1 MKIAH
6 YEQMMDYLTGPRERF
21 GEGGITLNKKG
32 PYKDFYAITLK
43 RGGKNI
49 TFRDKDINVVKQKVK
64 EFEATR
70 PPTGGAAVKT
80 KRKVEGISEK
90 NLTRLREII
99 TNKAKEKNLPLPNF
113 EKFPGRGYPSNTPGN
128 SMAKDLIRG
137 IKKTGTRGGKD
148 FKTVGTGTGSK
159 ALTDPLSK
167 PEKELLEKTF
177 IDVDFDFTK
186 SRFGI
191 DRKVNPELYRQ
202 AVNLVKENPK
212 LVFGFQFMKPE
223 NYLLTTFQ
231 RARLQQLADTGV
243 SEYVPIYKNQ
253 KIIGFQDNTEAGGG
267 KKFYHADYKGGTS
280 IKTHPNFEKV
290 AKYVDIVKD
299 TRGDHIPLLNK
310 LFTDVGEKVPT
321 FDQLLNNLLDSPGR
335 GGAGS
340 ISAAIEKHH
349 TKGVKTSTADL
360 QLLTRDKNKLAA
372 LIEGRVDSGKM
383 DFKTAN
389 RILKPEG
396 IQIER
401 EGVKIGA
408 PDISPEK
415 QVEDLKKFVTRKTLE
430 KFAGN
435 LDDPLAIRLAT
446 LGCPGKAM
454 GGRIGFQTGATP
466 TAQCITR
473 GVNKINTGNI
483 KSGADQRNFA
493 KLLNTTGNLKNAV
506 RVLSK
511 IGVVGEGVWL
521 GVETLGRSA
530 IYGDTL
536 SESFR
541 KSADWLVPGNLTQ
554 DAQVDKINRVLKD
567 KDLGAIYRKYDT
579 YKDNLNKLKSLKAS
593 KEFDEN
599 ILDDSSFSYT
609 AVPEGRDAYLKR
621 KEQEIEKQQNI
632 LDKSFVNPE
641 QQLVARRAFKEAEDI
656 AKSTALATRLKKFA
670 TDVGKQEDESGLNID
685 LDFIPR
691 PEKIAPFGNFRDV
704 ASTKPED
711 LLKTYQDALRD
722 GVYGNPGLESSVKKA
737 SEEYAEV
744 RSGLENFKKM
754 PLAELVQ
761 SGVAS
766 DEEVFGTQG
775 ANVLKKINQPVP
787 FKRKSSYFQSPLELQ
802 EQNRLIEEG
811 GMLGAAGGGLLK
823 QAGDR
828 SGKPPEA
835 GPTPQGLD
843 FLIKR
848 GRQS

>member
-1 MKIAH
+1 MS
-6 YEQMMDYLTGPRERF
+6 YLTRPRERF

-99 TNKAKEKNLPLPNF
+99 TNKAKERNLPPPNF
-113 EKFPGRGYPSNTPGN
+113 EKYPGRGYPSNTPGN
-128 SMAKDLIRG
+128 IMAKDLIRG

-177 IDVDFDFTK
+177 TNVDFDFTK

-253 KIIGFQDNTEAGGG
+253 KIIGFQDNTEVGGG

-299 TRGDHIPLLNK
+299 TRGDHIPVLNK

-372 LIEGRVDSGKM
+372 LIEGRVDAGKM
-383 DFKTAN
+383 DLETAG

-401 EGVKIGA
+401 GGVKVGA

-454 GGRIGFQTGATP
+454 GGRIGFQEGTTP
-466 TAQCITR
+466 TVRCVQAGANIVNEGNVKNLSRGQRMNVEKFINGAYKLGR
-473 GVNKINTGNI
+473 GVAKFGVVPEAIFVAGESLLRIGMGDTFNEAFLRTTDYLRTGNQTLEADANKISRTLFDQDAANLFKSVSNFRKTKKNLEGAKVNLDVDLAQNNPEFSGMSDEDIRKIGEDRIKKAKDDFFNAQISKEQQVLSDYQFDQAQDISKAQSFFTAQKLKGKQMGVIEDDPLQIDLTLAPKQKESPFVDVRSVLKQTPKTIEEEINKAYQSGAYGQVGLEDSFKRASEDYFKTMTSFINI
-483 KSGADQRNFA
+483 KDAPLSELAASPLIGAEQ
-493 KLLNTTGNLKNAV
+493 
-506 RVLSK
+506 
-511 IGVVGEGVWL
+511 
-521 GVETLGRSA
+521 
-530 IYGDTL
+530 IYG
-536 SESFR
+536 
-541 KSADWLVPGNLTQ
+541 A
-554 DAQVDKINRVLKD
+554 
-567 KDLGAIYRKYDT
+567 
-579 YKDNLNKLKSLKAS
+579 
-593 KEFDEN
+593 
-599 ILDDSSFSYT
+599 
-609 AVPEGRDAYLKR
+609 
-621 KEQEIEKQQNI
+621 
-632 LDKSFVNPE
+632 NPE
-641 QQLVARRAFKEAEDI
+641 NFLQKRLPAGASFDPR
-656 AKSTALATRLKKFA
+656 LAY
-670 TDVGKQEDESGLNID
+670 
-685 LDFIPR
+685 DF
-691 PEKIAPFGNFRDV
+691 
-704 ASTKPED
+704 
-711 LLKTYQDALRD
+711 
-722 GVYGNPGLESSVKKA
+722 
-737 SEEYAEV
+737 
-744 RSGLENFKKM
+744 
-754 PLAELVQ
+754 
-761 SGVAS
+761 
-766 DEEVFGTQG
+766 
-775 ANVLKKINQPVP
+775 
-787 FKRKSSYFQSPLELQ
+787 
-802 EQNRLIEEG
+802 
-811 GMLGAAGGGLLK
+811 AGGGI
-823 QAGDR
+823 AGL
-828 SGKPPEA
+828 SGGIDK
-835 GPTPQGLD
+835 GPQITSMNPDSGGLAS
-843 FLIKR
+843 LRKNVKKL
-848 GRQS
+848 

>member
-21 GEGGITLNKKG
+21 SNGGSVEGEKLIASLKNKKDKLG
-32 PYKDFYAITLK
+32 RPNISEYQEKLKILKEIQEKKYINPKTKKPFTPKEWLESTASYRSKFRDPKTFLKKKKEYMRKYMAEKKKDPKYKQKFLTKKKEDYYSSERKKPAFTKIQGG
-43 RGGKNI
+43 RGVLLEERNRLLAYMSTAAKNNPNYKEIIKDGKFLGVIDKQNGINYYEAGYKGKLGKNSKLI
-49 TFRDKDINVVKQKVK
+49 TSHPS
-64 EFEATR
+64 FE
-70 PPTGGAAVKT
+70 
-80 KRKVEGISEK
+80 
-90 NLTRLREII
+90 
-99 TNKAKEKNLPLPNF
+99 TNKKLVDLARQFKTSLPNKAISSYF
-113 EKFPGRGYPSNTPGN
+113 SSYARVPTLAEMQNFLQADPRFVSKMSPQYFKTNPLHLHHQISITESPTEKTSLLLQDRNDQAGKKMIEFKKGNITEKQLNSELKKLNTRYYLNNKPIG
-128 SMAKDLIRG
+128 A
-137 IKKTGTRGGKD
+137 KKTLPETQL
-148 FKTVGTGTGSK
+148 KTAKTQVTK
-159 ALTDPLSK
+159 LFNKRLS
-167 PEKELLEKTF
+167 
-177 IDVDFDFTK
+177 
-186 SRFGI
+186 
-191 DRKVNPELYRQ
+191 
-202 AVNLVKENPK
+202 ENPK
-212 LVFGFQFMKPE
+212 LIEEM
-223 NYLLTTFQ
+223 T
-231 RARLQQLADTGV
+231 
-243 SEYVPIYKNQ
+243 
-253 KIIGFQDNTEAGGG
+253 KILG
-267 KKFYHADYKGGTS
+267 
-280 IKTHPNFEKV
+280 
-290 AKYVDIVKD
+290 IV
-299 TRGDHIPLLNK
+299 
-310 LFTDVGEKVPT
+310 
-321 FDQLLNNLLDSPGR
+321 
-335 GGAGS
+335 
-340 ISAAIEKHH
+340 
-349 TKGVKTSTADL
+349 
-360 QLLTRDKNKLAA
+360 
-372 LIEGRVDSGKM
+372 
-383 DFKTAN
+383 
-389 RILKPEG
+389 
-396 IQIER
+396 
-401 EGVKIGA
+401 
-408 PDISPEK
+408 
-415 QVEDLKKFVTRKTLE
+415 
-430 KFAGN
+430 
-435 LDDPLAIRLAT
+435 
-446 LGCPGKAM
+446 GCPPGKAM

-483 KSGADQRNFA
+483 KSVTDQRNFA

-641 QQLVARRAFKEAEDI
+641 QQLVARRAFNEAEDI

-691 PEKIAPFGNFRDV
+691 PEKIAPFGNFRDI

-711 LLKTYQDALRD
+711 LLKTFQDALRD

-754 PLAELVQ
+754 SLAEFVQ

-766 DEEVFGTQG
+766 DDEVFGTQG

-802 EQNRLIEEG
+802 EQNKLIEEG

>member
-1 MKIAH
+1 MEVSK
-6 YEQMMDYLTGPRERF
+6 YNQMMSYLTRPRERF

-99 TNKAKEKNLPLPNF
+99 TNKAKERNLPPPNF
-113 EKFPGRGYPSNTPGN
+113 EKYPGRGYPSNTPGN
-128 SMAKDLIRG
+128 IMAKDLIRG

-177 IDVDFDFTK
+177 TNVDFDFTK

-253 KIIGFQDNTEAGGG
+253 KIIGFQDNTEVGGG

-299 TRGDHIPLLNK
+299 TRGDHIPVLNK

-372 LIEGRVDSGKM
+372 LIEGRVDAGKM
-383 DFKTAN
+383 DLETAG

-401 EGVKIGA
+401 GGVKVGA

-454 GGRIGFQTGATP
+454 GGRIGFQEGTTP
-466 TAQCITR
+466 TVRCVQAGANIVNEGNVKNLSRGQRMNVEKFINGAYKLGR
-473 GVNKINTGNI
+473 GVAKFGVVPEAIFVAGESLLRIGMGDTFNEAFLRTTDYLRTGNQTLEADANKISRTLFDQDAANLFKSVSNFRKTKKNLEGAKVNLDVDLAQNNPEFSGMSDEDIRKIGEDRIKKAKDDFFNAQISKEQQVLSDYQFDQAQDISKAQSFFTAQKLKGKQMGVIEDDPLQIDLTLAPKQKESPFVDVRSVLKQTPKTIEEEINKAYQSGAYGQVGLEDSFKRASEDYFKTMTSFINI
-483 KSGADQRNFA
+483 KDAPLSELAASPLIGAEQ
-493 KLLNTTGNLKNAV
+493 
-506 RVLSK
+506 
-511 IGVVGEGVWL
+511 
-521 GVETLGRSA
+521 
-530 IYGDTL
+530 IYG
-536 SESFR
+536 
-541 KSADWLVPGNLTQ
+541 A
-554 DAQVDKINRVLKD
+554 
-567 KDLGAIYRKYDT
+567 
-579 YKDNLNKLKSLKAS
+579 
-593 KEFDEN
+593 
-599 ILDDSSFSYT
+599 
-609 AVPEGRDAYLKR
+609 
-621 KEQEIEKQQNI
+621 
-632 LDKSFVNPE
+632 NPE
-641 QQLVARRAFKEAEDI
+641 NFLQKRLPAGASFDPR
-656 AKSTALATRLKKFA
+656 LAY
-670 TDVGKQEDESGLNID
+670 
-685 LDFIPR
+685 DF
-691 PEKIAPFGNFRDV
+691 
-704 ASTKPED
+704 
-711 LLKTYQDALRD
+711 
-722 GVYGNPGLESSVKKA
+722 
-737 SEEYAEV
+737 
-744 RSGLENFKKM
+744 
-754 PLAELVQ
+754 
-761 SGVAS
+761 
-766 DEEVFGTQG
+766 
-775 ANVLKKINQPVP
+775 
-787 FKRKSSYFQSPLELQ
+787 
-802 EQNRLIEEG
+802 
-811 GMLGAAGGGLLK
+811 AGGGI
-823 QAGDR
+823 AGL
-828 SGKPPEA
+828 SGGIDK
-835 GPTPQGLD
+835 GPQITSMNPDSGGLAS
-843 FLIKR
+843 LRKNVKKL
-848 GRQS
+848 

>member
-1 MKIAH
+1 MS
-6 YEQMMDYLTGPRERF
+6 YLTRPRERF

-99 TNKAKEKNLPLPNF
+99 TNKAKERNLPPPNF
-113 EKFPGRGYPSNTPGN
+113 EKYPGRGYPSNTPGN
-128 SMAKDLIRG
+128 IMAKDLIRG

-177 IDVDFDFTK
+177 TDVDFDFTK

-253 KIIGFQDNTEAGGG
+253 KIIGFQDNTEVGGG

-299 TRGDHIPLLNK
+299 TRGDHIPVLNK

-372 LIEGRVDSGKM
+372 LIEGRVDAGKM
-383 DFKTAN
+383 DLETAG

-401 EGVKIGA
+401 GGVKVGA

-454 GGRIGFQTGATP
+454 GGRIGFQEGTTP
-466 TAQCITR
+466 TVRCVQAGANIVNEGNVKNLSRGQRMNVEKFINGAYKLGR
-473 GVNKINTGNI
+473 GVAKFGVVPEAIFVAGESLLRIGMGDTFNEAFLRTTDYLRTGNQTLEADANKISRTLFDQDAANLFKSVSNFRKTKKNLEGAKVNLDVDLAQNNPEFSGMSDEDIRKIGEDRIKKAKDDFFNAQISKEQQVLSDYQFDQAQDISKAQSFFTAQKLKGKQMGVIEDDPLQIDLTLAPKQKESPFVDVRSVLKQTPKTIEEEINKAYQSGAYGQVGLEDSFKRASEDYFKTMTSFINI
-483 KSGADQRNFA
+483 KDAPLSELAASPMIGAEQ
-493 KLLNTTGNLKNAV
+493 
-506 RVLSK
+506 
-511 IGVVGEGVWL
+511 
-521 GVETLGRSA
+521 
-530 IYGDTL
+530 IYG
-536 SESFR
+536 
-541 KSADWLVPGNLTQ
+541 A
-554 DAQVDKINRVLKD
+554 
-567 KDLGAIYRKYDT
+567 
-579 YKDNLNKLKSLKAS
+579 
-593 KEFDEN
+593 
-599 ILDDSSFSYT
+599 
-609 AVPEGRDAYLKR
+609 
-621 KEQEIEKQQNI
+621 
-632 LDKSFVNPE
+632 NPE
-641 QQLVARRAFKEAEDI
+641 NFLQKRLPAGASFDPR
-656 AKSTALATRLKKFA
+656 LAY
-670 TDVGKQEDESGLNID
+670 
-685 LDFIPR
+685 DF
-691 PEKIAPFGNFRDV
+691 
-704 ASTKPED
+704 
-711 LLKTYQDALRD
+711 
-722 GVYGNPGLESSVKKA
+722 
-737 SEEYAEV
+737 
-744 RSGLENFKKM
+744 
-754 PLAELVQ
+754 
-761 SGVAS
+761 
-766 DEEVFGTQG
+766 
-775 ANVLKKINQPVP
+775 
-787 FKRKSSYFQSPLELQ
+787 
-802 EQNRLIEEG
+802 
-811 GMLGAAGGGLLK
+811 AGGGI
-823 QAGDR
+823 AGL
-828 SGKPPEA
+828 SGGIDK
-835 GPTPQGLD
+835 GPQITSMNPDSGGLAS
-843 FLIKR
+843 LRKNVKKL
-848 GRQS
+848 